1 MFCFVSAGWRMEHDH
16 FLQGQGWSLPGQLSS
31 FKTKSEESDRCLV
44 HTELKVCLRT
54 PILKST
60 ISSTRPTVGLKAS
73 GLRGGHPLGS
83 PWAWHRSTTPM
94 VLQMLPPDRFGAHE
108 LVDLPQKA
116 PISTAWRKSERP
128 ARKSFTK
135 GDRAQSLK
143 TKQKEADPSRKCSP
157 LDRLPHNID
166 SPRDRFNWST
176 SYRNPGR
183 PAQPFDR
190 SQLGLFHFFTQRPR

>member
-1 MFCFVSAGWRMEHDH
+1 M
-16 FLQGQGWSLPGQLSS
+16 P
-31 FKTKSEESDRCLV
+31 TYP
-44 HTELKVCLRT
+44 HTEEYYTVYTSHRWLESLRPPWWPSSWIAMGMAPVHHT
-54 PILKST
+54 DGPSNA
-60 ISSTRPTVGLKAS
+60 SPGSFRSTRT
-73 GLRGGHPLGS
+73 R
-83 PWAWHRSTTPM
+83 
-94 VLQMLPPDRFGAHE
+94 RFAT
-108 LVDLPQKA
+108 KA